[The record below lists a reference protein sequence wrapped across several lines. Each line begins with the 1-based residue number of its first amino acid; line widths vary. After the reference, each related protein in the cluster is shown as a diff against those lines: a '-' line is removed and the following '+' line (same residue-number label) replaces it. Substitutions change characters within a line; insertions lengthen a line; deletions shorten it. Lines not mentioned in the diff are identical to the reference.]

1 MLDEH
6 PRAGDASQAAVE
18 GVRWAAGVRLAAE
31 VLALGAGVVLARAVT
46 PAEFGRA
53 VVATAILTV
62 GLVLV
67 TQLAGAPLVG
77 LGSVSRRQLEAAAFL
92 AVGGSV
98 VTAAAA
104 VGGALALAPWTG
116 GDAAFLVE
124 IGAIGILA
132 AGVTSVPQALLQRS
146 LRFRPLFIA
155 EIAGVVV
162 GAAVS
167 VALALWVGLGAEAL
181 VLGVVAA

>member
-1 MLDEH
+1 MLDDQ
-6 PRAGDASQAAVE
+6 PRAGDAAKAAVE
-18 GVRWAAGVRLAAE
+18 GVRWAGGVRLAAE
-31 VLALGAGVVLARAVT
+31 LLSLGAGIVLARAIT

-53 VVATAILTV
+53 AVATAILTI
-62 GLVLV
+62 GSVLV
-67 TQLAGAPLVG
+67 SQLAGAPLVS
-77 LGSVSRRQLEAAAFL
+77 LDSVSRRQLEAAAFL
-92 AVGGSV
+92 AIGGSV
-98 VTAAAA
+98 ATAAAT
-104 VGGALALAPWTG
+104 VGGALALAPWTS

-124 IGAIGILA
+124 IGAVGLLA

-181 VLGVVAA
+181 VLG